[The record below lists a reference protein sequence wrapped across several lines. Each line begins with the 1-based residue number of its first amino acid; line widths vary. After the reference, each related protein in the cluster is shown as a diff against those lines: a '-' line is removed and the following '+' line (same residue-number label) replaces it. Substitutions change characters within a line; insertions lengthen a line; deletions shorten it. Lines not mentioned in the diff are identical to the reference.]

1 MTAPKN
7 KPPSTPG
14 WPSCASQRILS
25 RSANRLPD
33 RRRLA
38 KRAEAGVKWRLRL
51 LLNPFA
57 YRSFHD
63 VLLRKTDGGT
73 TEIDHIVISR
83 YGIVVIETKT
93 WNDCAIF
100 GEAERAKW
108 SLNYKSG
115 NRKSRPN
122 PLRQNRGHILALA
135 DLLNLP
141 PSAFRNLVW
150 MTGNAELRNG
160 PIPGVLQAGL
170 IRSITAMKQP
180 VLTRKEVRTSVAR
193 IQSASVGHLPEERL
207 AHIQHVGELKRAR
220 RNGGRTARGKT
231 NA

>member
-1 MTAPKN
+1 MRAIAKWLRRKN
-7 KPPSTPG
+7 V
-14 WPSCASQRILS
+14 LS
-25 RSANRLPD
+25 RSANPLPD
-33 RRRLA
+33 RRGLA

-83 YGIVVIETKT
+83 YGIIVIETKT
-93 WNDCAIF
+93 WNDCGVF
-100 GEAERAKW
+100 GGAERDRW

-141 PSAFRNLVW
+141 AAVFRNLVW
-150 MTGNAELRNG
+150 MAGNSELRDG
-160 PIPGVLQAGL
+160 PIPGVLQARL
-170 IRSITAMKQP
+170 IKSITAMKRP
-180 VLTRKEVRTSVAR
+180 VLTREEVRTSVAGIR
-193 IQSASVGHLPEERL
+193 SASVGHLPGERL
-207 AHIQHVGELKRAR
+207 AHRQYVGEIKRAR
-220 RNGGRTARGKT
+220 RNGGRAARNKT
-231 NA
+231 HS